1 MPRGNARLASLRV
14 LSTIS
19 DWEDDF
25 IDKLVA
31 GDITE
36 ALVIIASESANYIEY
51 EHHSSH
57 HSSHHNNSHNNHHHH
72 HHHNNFSSPNSN
84 NRSATSTPKSFSKPS
99 FDRSNSFSS
108 VTSNLFERTLS
119 RSVSQASERSYDSIS
134 ESYDDY
140 NVMEEVL
147 RDCYILANICDAN
160 IQFSLRLFEAGL
172 AEIVVRLVRC
182 THMEVRRQA
191 LRCLSSICVVVNRIP
206 RDSFDFKISAKFQA
220 SETRMTALFV
230 EALSVFT
237 TALKSPNYLIQ
248 KEALQG
254 IANLAHDDQLSVGI
268 VECSLRQ
275 IVSLIIDHDTEKELR
290 IVGEEVFVNLG
301 FTGTLNVYLFIHL
314 FIYLFVYLFMMTYFK
329 FILLSH
335 RRNKRLF
342 CRRS

>member
-1 MPRGNARLASLRV
+1 
-14 LSTIS
+14 
-19 DWEDDF
+19 
-25 IDKLVA
+25 
-31 GDITE
+31 
-36 ALVIIASESANYIEY
+36 
-51 EHHSSH
+51 
-57 HSSHHNNSHNNHHHH
+57 
-72 HHHNNFSSPNSN
+72 
-84 NRSATSTPKSFSKPS
+84 
-99 FDRSNSFSS
+99 
-108 VTSNLFERTLS
+108 
-119 RSVSQASERSYDSIS
+119 
-134 ESYDDY
+134 
-140 NVMEEVL
+140 
-147 RDCYILANICDAN
+147 
-160 IQFSLRLFEAGL
+160 
-172 AEIVVRLVRC
+172 
-182 THMEVRRQA
+182 
-191 LRCLSSICVVVNRIP
+191 
-206 RDSFDFKISAKFQA
+206 
-220 SETRMTALFV
+220 MTALFV

-314 FIYLFVYLFMMTYFK
+314 FIYSFIYLFMMTYFK